1 MSADMSDLVGYLLLT
16 IDNDRGSTKLLPE
29 ASEVSWPNKG
39 HCNRVHRDNRS
50 IMTLAITLLD
60 CGLVMY
66 LRETGTSAGSGCD
79 RARCKVCRTPKR
91 LHHLPGSDPVIPPS
105 SHRGWPMPATYSFR
119 GLPARR
125 SEIPCRGNIH
135 LPGSGFE
142 PTLSV
147 EFPETEGIRAATRGV
162 DTIQPK
168 GLRLS
173 CPG

>member
-1 MSADMSDLVGYLLLT
+1 MSVDMGDLKGYLLLT
-16 IDNDRGSTKLLPE
+16 IDNDRGSIRLLPE

-39 HCNRVHRDNRS
+39 HCIATEFIS
-50 IMTLAITLLD
+50 TMTLAITLFD

-66 LRETGTSAGSGCD
+66 FRETDISAASGCD